1 MIIVNSS
8 DRVLRLKQ
16 VQEKTGLGRSTIYDR
31 LNPRSARF
39 DNSFP
44 RVAKAIAGITWRTH
58 SHTEGLP
65 SGATSPLL
73 TSDDATN
80 LID

>member
-1 MIIVNSS
+1 MVPVNSS

-16 VQEKTGLGRSTIYDR
+16 VQEKTGLARSTIYDR

-44 RVAKAIAGITWRTH
+44 KPFKIGLSAVGWLESGIDEWISKRA
-58 SHTEGLP
+58 S
-65 SGATSPLL
+65 
-73 TSDDATN
+73 N
-80 LID
+80 LIVY

>member
-1 MIIVNSS
+1 MKAEEAMVIVNSS

-44 RVAKAIAGITWRTH
+44 RPFKIGLSAVGWLESGIDEWIAKRASNISIY
-58 SHTEGLP
+58 
-65 SGATSPLL
+65 
-73 TSDDATN
+73 
-80 LID
+80 

>member
-1 MIIVNSS
+1 MVPVKSS

-16 VQEKTGLGRSTIYDR
+16 VQEKTGLARSTIYDR

-44 RVAKAIAGITWRTH
+44 KPFKIGLSAVGWLESGIDEWISKRA
-58 SHTEGLP
+58 S
-65 SGATSPLL
+65 
-73 TSDDATN
+73 N
-80 LID
+80 LIVY

>member
-1 MIIVNSS
+1 MVPVNNS

-16 VQEKTGLGRSTIYDR
+16 VQEKTGLARSTIYDR

-44 RVAKAIAGITWRTH
+44 KPFKIGLSAVGWLESGIDEWISKRAST
-58 SHTEGLP
+58 
-65 SGATSPLL
+65 
-73 TSDDATN
+73 
-80 LID
+80 LIVY